1 MKKIE
6 KARKRA
12 KEIEILQQ
20 NSEEKYRW
28 QIEIEQIREDEIIA
42 VWQRVQE
49 QKEWEAILREKKRKR
64 LIFLN
69 TSMAEEEWIKQE
81 QDMKEIERE

>member
-28 QIEIEQIREDEIIA
+28 QIEIEQMREDEVIA
-42 VWQRVQE
+42 VWHRVQE
-49 QKEWEAILREKKRKR
+49 QKEWEAIIREKKRKR

-69 TSMAEEEWIKQE
+69 TSMAEEEWIK
-81 QDMKEIERE
+81 

>member
-28 QIEIEQIREDEIIA
+28 QIEIEQMREDEVIA
-42 VWQRVQE
+42 VRHRV
-49 QKEWEAILREKKRKR
+49 
-64 LIFLN
+64 
-69 TSMAEEEWIKQE
+69 
-81 QDMKEIERE
+81 